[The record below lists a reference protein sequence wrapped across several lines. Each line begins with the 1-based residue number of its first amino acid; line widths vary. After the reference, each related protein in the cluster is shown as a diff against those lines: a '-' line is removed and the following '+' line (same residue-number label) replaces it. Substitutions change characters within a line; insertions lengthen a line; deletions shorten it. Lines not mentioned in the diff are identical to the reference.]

1 MANENRKKKRK
12 VVKCTIDIN
21 EIPTDSTL
29 EPCPLCGDANT
40 SRYAIQFSKLFLSC
54 PTCQLVF
61 LHPRHHLT
69 EDEEKKRY
77 EEHNNSPY
85 DQRYRSFLAP
95 VLDELM
101 PLLGDNYNL
110 HGLDY
115 GCGPGPTLSTM
126 FREKGFKMAD
136 YDPFFK
142 PVPFVDDLQTGK
154 EQQSYSNNTNSTN
167 TPTTSTTNPTNL
179 ANSTNSTTNSTN
191 SENSTNSTNS
201 ENSTNSANG
210 STNPTNNS
218 ANSSNDA
225 TNPTTDSN
233 NTDTANTQTSTPSL
247 TEQTKDTHHE
257 TKEANKTDSKNSENT
272 QKNTQNT
279 QNTKK
284 TNAKLIP
291 PYDKDPFNP
300 LEDHFIPPFDFI
312 TCTETAE
319 HFRYPAEDFK
329 KLLSPLLLHPNKG
342 ILAIMTQMLYSKEQ
356 FVNWWY
362 LRDKTHV
369 SFYTVPT
376 MEYIAR
382 ANNLQLILPATKNI
396 AIFVRKDASSK

>member
-1 MANENRKKKRK
+1 
-12 VVKCTIDIN
+12 VKCTIDIS

-29 EPCPLCGDANT
+29 VACPLCQDANT

-69 EDEEKKRY
+69 EEEEKKRY

-101 PLLGDNYNL
+101 PLLGNNYDL

-126 FREKGFKMAD
+126 FREKSFKMAD

-142 PVPFVDDLQTGK
+142 PVAFIDNLQMNNHNK
-154 EQQSYSNNTNSTN
+154 SQSNTTHTPETNSTN
-167 TPTTSTTNPTNL
+167 TPNTSTIDVPNTTTPSNTSTTDIPPKTENLNNLDKNEKSEKNP
-179 ANSTNSTTNSTN
+179 
-191 SENSTNSTNS
+191 
-201 ENSTNSANG
+201 
-210 STNPTNNS
+210 
-218 ANSSNDA
+218 
-225 TNPTTDSN
+225 
-233 NTDTANTQTSTPSL
+233 
-247 TEQTKDTHHE
+247 
-257 TKEANKTDSKNSENT
+257 
-272 QKNTQNT
+272 
-279 QNTKK
+279 KK
-284 TNAKLIP
+284 IP

-300 LEDHFIPPFDFI
+300 ADDHFVPPFDFI

-319 HFRYPAEDFK
+319 HFRYPAEDFQ
-329 KLLSPLLLHPNKG
+329 KLFSPLLLNPDKG

-369 SFYTVPT
+369 SFYTAPT
-376 MEYIAR
+376 MEYIAKT
-382 ANNLQLILPATKNI
+382 NNLRLILPPTKNI
-396 AIFVRKDASSK
+396 AIFIRNQVANKE